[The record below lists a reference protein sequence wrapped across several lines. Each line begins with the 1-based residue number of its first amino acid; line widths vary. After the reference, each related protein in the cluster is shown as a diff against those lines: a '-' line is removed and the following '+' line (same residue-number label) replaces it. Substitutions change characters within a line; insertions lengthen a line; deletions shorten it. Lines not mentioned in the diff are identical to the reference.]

1 MKTTI
6 DAAGRVLIPKPLRDR
21 LGLAVGERLE
31 LRERDGRIEIEPS
44 PTPMRLVKRRRGA
57 VAVPDQPLPPLTDE
71 IVRQTLERARR

>member
-1 MKTTI
+1 MKATI

-21 LGLAVGERLE
+21 LGLGAGEQLE

-44 PTPMRLVKRRRGA
+44 PTPMRLLKRGRRA
-57 VAVPDQPLPPLTDE
+57 VAVPDRPLPPLTDE